1 MHNFTRIDELDLLDV
16 NELQRDRMEKEVDEL
31 LAELEE
37 NEIEEE

>member
-1 MHNFTRIDELDLLDV
+1 MYNFTRIDELDLLDV